1 MQDVLKEVLQVKK
14 KSKTWLSMTIV
25 TTMLATML
33 LSALAPLT
41 AMADVSRIT
50 IKPPWWTAF
59 DISSGRPA
67 PSEDAS
73 IPRVTSA
80 RITVEATIQNIS
92 DVQVPNMYYEI
103 TNVTTGAAPVVE
115 NKNHAFHQ
123 PGSFDITFN
132 NVQLT
137 EGLNKIVVKLGDSNS
152 IASSPAWV
160 YFTPTTTI
168 SDLTINDQPFL
179 DGKFF
184 PDVPSSSSAISI
196 KGKAP
201 NASEVQ
207 VNVMGDTQT
216 KNAFFSNGSFFF
228 SADDANKAGSAATFR
243 LKPGDNVISMTARNA
258 QRSYQTTKRFVY
270 DNGKPFAFNAK
281 ISDNDPAI
289 PDPVKYDLISSPTIN
304 SASGTGQ
311 VDVSTSLKIDLNTS
325 GQPKYRFVDAILNG
339 QKLGSY
345 DVGNADQALSVTA
358 VNPTKIYSEYGKM
371 LVSVVGSALHDGLTL
386 VIKQG
391 SSETP
396 VSAPQISLDRRV
408 ALFDFPTGITGNYAV
423 EVRDSYDM
431 DKVLFTDLTRSI
443 PVSSA
448 NGGLSLE
455 VDAPNME
462 VHEGNTAQLGDLTG
476 IDTSSNPSVK
486 VEITDLT
493 GQVVIGNASV
503 QIADGTY
510 TLPAGL
516 REGEYKLRAS
526 VNNIPLSENY
536 LQILDKIPSQPVIA
550 SKVPVNVSTLDSG
563 DYYFSVTG
571 TSLPSDV
578 NDVITAELVD
588 PNGVYPSVDITSE
601 LELGPSSMTFKIPS
615 ASRSDLFTYDSATP
629 SIKSKDWKLRLY
641 VETKFKNGSIAET
654 YDVTSS
660 TAVVRAQYV
669 DTTDPATYP
678 QEYIDKI
685 YPITTDS
692 SNPRQVA
699 TGSASQV
706 KVEGSNLP
714 TDKLQLVPQLL
725 SETGGAVSG
734 VVSVIDAP
742 DGSTATISIPSL
754 AAGNYFITIRD
765 KSNPYALASYPI
777 SVVGPKVTKI
787 APNYVDMNAS
797 GNIAVT
803 GVGFGRSNYV
813 LDNFKLRFRPEG
825 DPTAP
830 TVDLGGGS
838 MNASGQ
844 LLFPF
849 TSNFLANGTYD
860 VTIVYAGNEV
870 QGTPQKFTVTTPS
883 ILRENPTLSRVNR
896 YKVYDFQKSLPVSTN
911 DRNQILEFRF
921 YNSATDTTPPTQFHF
936 TYIDTIQPYVDHVR
950 YKDAHTGLILSGS
963 ADSEIDEQPA
973 KLYVYANVNAANVK
987 MYIGDSNAGIDPV
1000 SGPNTD
1006 TDSDTNE
1013 TFNLFEFDLPTLP
1026 NGRTQVTFVPS
1037 DGSAENFS
1045 GRRSYM
1051 LNINNTPYI
1060 ILNNVYNGM
1069 IVREDIP
1076 TLEGRFVNMPPLSTL
1091 PLDPADMAGKNY
1103 VQLITTDNPTEY
1115 IDPATDFT
1123 DSLNPL
1129 AFSHPMLPLHE
1140 GRNQLKLLI
1149 YINNQ
1154 LTSSTTLE
1162 IFKFSTDAPEILNMK
1177 PVELT
1182 DVPKFV
1188 PLKLPD
1194 NYATAERNVI
1204 LTGQFANA
1212 TEVKLTVKR
1221 KNQSDTWETLYDRRF
1236 GSSFSEMDPISDN
1249 PAFFDSIDPTTLQ
1262 FTTAPIMLS
1271 KTGATTFELA
1281 ITNSSNVTV
1290 TKTVTIDRQPL
1301 PYEIVYPKLAKN
1313 GKGLDQAT
1321 INGNFV
1327 EIEMKAE
1334 NADKITFGKTE
1345 ATKRIVTDPDT
1356 GLQEIH
1362 YFYEMNDL
1370 KVGANN
1376 VKFTVTQGTQTIN
1389 GEFVV
1394 FNSDTPIEGAQF
1406 KSALKSDIK
1415 AFDGML
1421 NLKFPKG
1428 VNLMRNDTTR
1438 VNQYLTTDRKILF
1451 GIASNADGRVDK
1463 IKHPSP
1469 TDGQV
1474 DNPNPVIGTEGAL
1487 LLEEPTFRFRPA
1499 SPLFWTDAGT
1509 IAADET
1515 DRTKALTGSGRD
1527 PYDADEFYARS
1538 QQDLVVP
1545 SERGTLTLKYD
1556 SSIRTDAWKYLTV
1569 YHYDIFEDYKGVTQF
1584 RWKNIGGVIDTGAH
1598 TITVPFE
1605 SFGYYQVM
1613 YMDQSFDDVTGHQ
1626 WARDQLDTLYAKGYM
1641 LNKSNAAFE
1650 PEDPITRGEFAT
1662 LLVKIFE
1669 IPLQYTETP
1678 TFTDVLRINPL
1689 TNGLYDY
1696 RYIETAAKVGVV
1708 RGMDGGR
1715 FAPDDAIT
1723 RQDAAVMIARAAN
1736 LKVGTDDAKA
1746 LKSLQSS
1753 FTDANGIDI
1762 YARTAV
1768 EAVTK
1773 AGLIE
1778 GKDNVLLQ
1786 GQKKP
1791 TVRFD
1796 PEENFSRAEAAEV
1809 AVRVLRQYKKIPK

>member
-1 MQDVLKEVLQVKK
+1 MKK
-14 KSKTWLSMTIV
+14 KSKSWLSMTIV

-67 PSEDAS
+67 PTEDAS

-115 NKNHAFHQ
+115 NKNHAYHQ

-137 EGLNKIVVKLGDSNS
+137 EGLNKIVVKLGDTNS

-184 PDVPSSSSAISI
+184 PDVPSSSTAISI

-207 VNVMGDTQT
+207 VNVMGDAQT

-281 ISDNDPAI
+281 ISDNDSSVA
-289 PDPVKYDLISSPTIN
+289 DPVKYDLISSPTIN

-311 VDVSTSLKIDLNTS
+311 VDISTSLKIDLNTS

-358 VNPTKIYSEYGKM
+358 VNPTKLYSEYGKM
-371 LVSVVGSALHDGLTL
+371 LVSVVGSALHDAIVLA
-386 VIKQG
+386 IKQG
-391 SSETP
+391 GSEITYLN
-396 VSAPQISLDRRV
+396 PQISLDRRV
-408 ALFDFPTGITGNYAV
+408 ALFDLPGGLIGNYAV
-423 EVRDSYDM
+423 EVRDEN
-431 DKVLFTDLTRSI
+431 DKVLYSDLSRSV
-443 PVSSA
+443 PVSNVN
-448 NGGLSLE
+448 NGSYLDVE
-455 VDAPNME
+455 APAIP
-462 VHEGNTAQLGDLTG
+462 VHEGDTAQVGDLSG
-476 IDTSSNPSVK
+476 IDTSGATPSVK

-503 QIADGTY
+503 QIDAGTY

-536 LQILDKIPSQPVIA
+536 LQILDKIPAQPVIT
-550 SKVPVNVSTLDSG
+550 SKVPVNVSTLASG

-571 TSLPSDV
+571 TSLPSNLDEIIELSLYSGNSYDNR
-578 NDVITAELVD
+578 NDELPIPID
-588 PNGVYPSVDITSE
+588 PEYV
-601 LELGPSSMTFKIPS
+601 ELGPSSMTMRVESGERIQLFSDYDPDNPTVK
-615 ASRSDLFTYDSATP
+615 SR
-629 SIKSKDWKLRLY
+629 DWKLHLVVRP
-641 VETKFKNGSIAET
+641 KFKNGDDIGT
-654 YDVTSS
+654 DYTVTSP

-669 DTTDPATYP
+669 DDTAPSTPV
-678 QEYIDKI
+678 EFINNM

-692 SNPRQVA
+692 TNPRQIA

-706 KVEGSNLP
+706 RVEGTNLP
-714 TDKLQLVPQLL
+714 TDKTQLVAQML

-754 AAGNYFITIRD
+754 NAGNYFITLRD
-765 KSNPYALASYPI
+765 KANPYALASFPI
-777 SVVGPKVTKI
+777 SVVGPKMTKI
-787 APNYVDMNAS
+787 APNYVDMNMT
-797 GNIAVT
+797 GTIAVT
-803 GVGFGRSNYV
+803 GAGFGKSSYV
-813 LDNFKLRFRPEG
+813 LDNYKLRFRPEG

-830 TVDLGGGS
+830 SVDLGGGS

-860 VTIVYAGNEV
+860 VSIVYAGNEV

-921 YNSATDTTPPTQFHF
+921 YNSAIDTAPSTKFNF
-936 TYIDTIQPYVDHVR
+936 TYIDTIQPYVDHVH
-950 YKDAHTGLILSGS
+950 YKDPLTGMTLSGT

-973 KLYVYANVNAANVK
+973 KLYVMANINTSDVK
-987 MYIGDSNAGIDPV
+987 MYIGDSQVGID
-1000 SGPNTD
+1000 SLGGASTQI
-1006 TDSDTNE
+1006 DSETNE
-1013 TFNLFEFDLPTLP
+1013 TFNMFEFDLPTLP
-1026 NGRTQVTFVPS
+1026 NGRTQVTFIPS
-1037 DGSAENFS
+1037 DGSAENYS

-1076 TLEGRFVNMPPLSTL
+1076 TLEGRFVNMPPLSPL

-1103 VQLITTDNPTEY
+1103 VQLVTSDNPTEY
-1115 IDPATDFT
+1115 IEANS
-1123 DSLNPL
+1123 DSTFNHAL
-1129 AFSHPMLPLHE
+1129 LPLHE
-1140 GRNQLKLLI
+1140 GRNQLKLMI

-1154 LTSSTTLE
+1154 LTTSTTIE

-1182 DVPKFV
+1182 DVPKYV
-1188 PLKLPD
+1188 PQKLPD
-1194 NYATAERNVI
+1194 NYATSERNVI

-1221 KNQSDTWETLYDRRF
+1221 KNESNPNTWETLYDRRY
-1236 GSSFSEMDPISDN
+1236 GSSFSELDPISDN
-1249 PAFFDSIDPTTLQ
+1249 PAFIDSIDPTTLQ
-1262 FTTAPIMLS
+1262 FTTSPIMLS

-1290 TKTVTIDRQPL
+1290 TKTVTINREPL
-1301 PYEIVYPKLAKN
+1301 AYEIVYPTLAKN

-1327 EIEMKAE
+1327 EIEMKSE
-1334 NADKITFGKTE
+1334 NADKITFGKNE
-1345 ATKRIVTDPDT
+1345 AIKRIVTDPET
-1356 GLQEIH
+1356 GLQEVH

-1428 VNLMRNDTTR
+1428 VNLMRNDSTR
-1438 VNQYLTTDRKILF
+1438 VNQFLTTDRKIVF

-1527 PYDADEFYARS
+1527 PYDTDEFYARS

-1556 SSIRTDAWKYLTV
+1556 PSIRTDAWKYLTV

-1584 RWKNIGGVIDTGAH
+1584 RWKNIGGVIEPSSH

-1736 LKVGTDDAKA
+1736 LKIGSDDIKA
-1746 LKSLQSS
+1746 LTSLQKT

-1762 YARTAV
+1762 YARTSV

-1809 AVRVLRQYKKIPK
+1809 AIRVLRQYKKIPK